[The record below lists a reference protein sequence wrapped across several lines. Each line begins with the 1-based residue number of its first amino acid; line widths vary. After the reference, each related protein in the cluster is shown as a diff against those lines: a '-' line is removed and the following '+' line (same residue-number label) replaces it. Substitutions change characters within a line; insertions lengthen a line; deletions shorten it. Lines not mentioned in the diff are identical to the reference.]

1 MRYEVIMTYK
11 CTGRL
16 CRVYEVDAESEEDA
30 VKLASSGEGYN
41 SEEIDSVDII
51 GEPDIIVEENE

>member
-30 VKLASSGEGYN
+30 VKLASSGEVYN

>member
-41 SEEIDSVDII
+41 GEDIDSVDII

>member
-41 SEEIDSVDII
+41 GEDVDSVDII

>member
-16 CRVYEVDAESEEDA
+16 CRVYEVDSESEEDA

-41 SEEIDSVDII
+41 GEDVDSVDII

>member
-41 SEEIDSVDII
+41 GEEIDSVDII

>member
-1 MRYEVIMTYK
+1 MKYEVMITYK

-16 CRVYEVDAESEEDA
+16 SRVYEVDAESEKDA
-30 VKLASSGEGYN
+30 VELASSGEGYN
-41 SEEIDSVDII
+41 GEDVDSIDII